1 MSCFLKLLA
10 LKALFLNPDF
20 LINCLKLV
28 AFGFNCKFNRAVLRL
43 FGLYDDVK
51 NFISLSVFFL
61 VGMRLTLE
69 KWEVTISIAPSSLMC
84 THLWER

>member
-1 MSCFLKLLA
+1 MQVKDQLDVLFPQTTCI

-28 AFGFNCKFNRAVLRL
+28 AFGFNCKFNHAVLRL

-51 NFISLSVFFL
+51 NFISLFSF
-61 VGMRLTLE
+61 
-69 KWEVTISIAPSSLMC
+69 
-84 THLWER
+84 